1 MSANNF
7 WVDPDALERHARP
20 YEEAADGF
28 DKLSTKLDELL
39 ARYPHAFGQD
49 DLGQQFS
56 SSFNKGVDGIKDRID
71 AVSQRMAYIGD
82 GLRVSAQ
89 SYRQAED
96 SAQDVSTKLNSQF
109 HSDPNDQQTNSNGNQ
124 KAVSPPDADSTQAT
138 ARTLPTGKS
147 VDSSKNA
154 DLQDDTLAA
163 SPRFVPDGK
172 EVGPSE
178 DGTLREDTP
187 KDGDLKDRDPK
198 GSGPHEKVLTA
209 SPPPADDPVPGQ
221 VEGDFM
227 TSRTF
232 APPATGDGVIQI
244 DGVAVDDDFHLIG
257 ANEILDGKVRL
268 DVDGYESIIP
278 VGTDRSV
285 TIDGVPVPVA
295 GDQQLFLVKDAP
307 TGSAH
312 NGPGNVVE
320 FGRDGSAVGLKP

>member
-28 DKLSTKLDELL
+28 DALSARLNELL

-56 SSFNKGVDGIKDRID
+56 SSFNQGVDAIKDRIHL
-71 AVSQRMAYIGD
+71 VSQRMAYIGD
-82 GLRVSAQ
+82 GLRASAQ
-89 SYRQAED
+89 GYRQAED
-96 SAQDVSTKLNSQF
+96 SAQDVSTKLNSLFQT
-109 HSDPNDQQTNSNGNQ
+109 DPNDQQTNANGNQ
-124 KAVSPPDADSTQAT
+124 KAVPPPDADGTQAT
-138 ARTLPTGKS
+138 ARTLPNGQE
-147 VDSSKNA
+147 VDSSKST
-154 DLQDDTLAA
+154 DPRDDTLAA
-163 SPRFVPDGK
+163 SPRIVPNGK

-187 KDGDLKDRDPK
+187 K
-198 GSGPHEKVLTA
+198 VLTA
-209 SPPPADDPVPGQ
+209 SPPPADNPVPGP

-244 DGVAVDDDFHLIG
+244 DGMAVDDDLHLIG

-268 DVDGYESIIP
+268 DVDQYGAIIP
-278 VGTDRSV
+278 LGPDRSV
-285 TIDGVPVPVA
+285 TLDGVPVPLA
-295 GDQQLFLVKDAP
+295 GDQQFFLVKDAP
-307 TGSAH
+307 TGSPQ

-320 FGRDGSAVGLKP
+320 FSRDGSAVTLTP

>member
-28 DKLSTKLDELL
+28 DKLSASLDELL
-39 ARYPHAFGQD
+39 ARYPNAFGQD

-56 SSFNKGVDGIKDRID
+56 SSFNKGLDGVKDRID
-71 AVSQRMAYIGD
+71 RVSQRMAYIGD
-82 GLRVSAQ
+82 GLRVSAEGF
-89 SYRQAED
+89 REAED
-96 SAQDVSTKLNSQF
+96 SAQDISTKLNSQF
-109 HSDPNDQQTNSNGNQ
+109 HIDPNDHQNNSNGNQ
-124 KAVSPPDADSTQAT
+124 KSVSPPDGGSTQAT
-138 ARTLPTGKS
+138 ARALPS
-147 VDSSKNA
+147 
-154 DLQDDTLAA
+154 
-163 SPRFVPDGK
+163 GK

-187 KDGDLKDRDPK
+187 KDGDLKD
-198 GSGPHEKVLTA
+198 SGPHDKVLTA
-209 SPPPADDPVPGQ
+209 SPPPADNPMPGQ

-232 APPATGDGVIQI
+232 APSATGDGVIQI
-244 DGVAVDDDFHLIG
+244 DGVAVGDDLRLIG

-278 VGTDRSV
+278 IGADRSV
-285 TIDGVPVPVA
+285 TVDGVSVPVPN
-295 GDQQLFLVKDAP
+295 DQQLFLIKDAP
-307 TGSAH
+307 TGSEQ

-320 FGRDGSAVGLKP
+320 FGRDGSAVRLTP